1 MAVRHV
7 ALVQIRGKEF
17 QLTPLPLRTVRP
29 FVIEEVVLNE
39 VADEVGL
46 DLNDQMAITKFLKSK
61 VSLFSVFKVWVE
73 ILTFARSTL
82 SSNKP
87 IDSGTNVMKK
97 Q

>member
-7 ALVQIRGKEF
+7 ALLQIQGKEF

-61 VSLFSVFKVWVE
+61 VSLFSVFKVDRKSV
-73 ILTFARSTL
+73 
-82 SSNKP
+82 
-87 IDSGTNVMKK
+87 V
-97 Q
+97 